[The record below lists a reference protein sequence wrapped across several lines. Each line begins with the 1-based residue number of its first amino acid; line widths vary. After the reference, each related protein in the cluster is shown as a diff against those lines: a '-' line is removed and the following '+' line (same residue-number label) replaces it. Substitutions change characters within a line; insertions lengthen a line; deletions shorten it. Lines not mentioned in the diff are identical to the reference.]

1 MSDSADRNGRRAFL
15 GTAGILLTGLAGCTD
30 TNAGS
35 NGQSTTEQ
43 STTTKR
49 TPSSKTTTTHPKT
62 TDTQSATETSTDQDT
77 TTTSIS
83 KPQSLVYA
91 STETTDF
98 GINLKDNP
106 LMGSPDAPVDLYY
119 WSDYQCPFCNRFEQD
134 TFPKLLDEY
143 IKPGKVR
150 LVILEYVTIGDAS
163 KTAARMAKCVW
174 RQVQEEDPD
183 AFKRWHASIF
193 DAQKKPNSG
202 WATKQNLLEITEGVK
217 GVDAS
222 AVESCLQKN
231 NQSLAKSVAA
241 DKQAGK
247 NNGVNVTPTFIFD
260 NSTSNGMPSSIQGAQ
275 PYPRF
280 EATIKEVM
288 K

>member
-1 MSDSADRNGRRAFL
+1 MSDSVDKNSRRAFL
-15 GTAGILLTGLAGCTD
+15 GTAGMLLTGLAGCTS
-30 TNAGS
+30 TNTGS
-35 NGQSTTEQ
+35 DEQPTTKR
-43 STTTKR
+43 STTTDSTR
-49 TPSSKTTTTHPKT
+49 TTSKTYTETTGTQT
-62 TDTQSATETSTDQDT
+62 TTETSTQEDT
-77 TTTSIS
+77 TSTTAS

-91 STETTDF
+91 STKTTDF

-231 NQSLAKSVAA
+231 NQSLAASVAA

-247 NNGVNVTPTFIFD
+247 DKGVNVTPTFIFD

>member
-1 MSDSADRNGRRAFL
+1 MSDSIDKNSRRAFL
-15 GTAGILLTGLAGCTD
+15 GTAGILITGLAGCTS
-30 TNAGS
+30 TN
-35 NGQSTTEQ
+35 TETDNK
-43 STTTKR
+43 TTTKQN
-49 TPSSKTTTTHPKT
+49 TTTDSTRATSNTYSET
-62 TDTQSATETSTDQDT
+62 TTETSTQEDT
-77 TTTSIS
+77 TSTTAS

-106 LMGSPDAPVDLYY
+106 LMGSPNAPVDLYY

-134 TFPKLLDEY
+134 TFPKLLEEY

-174 RQVQEEDPD
+174 RQVQEENPD

-202 WATKQNLLEITEGVK
+202 WAIKQNLLKITEGVK
-217 GVDAS
+217 GVDAN
-222 AVESCLQKN
+222 AVESCLPKN
-231 NQSLAKSVAA
+231 KQSLSASVAA

-247 NNGVNVTPTFIFD
+247 DKGVNVTPTFIFD

>member
-1 MSDSADRNGRRAFL
+1 MSDSTDENGRRAFL
-15 GTAGILLTGLAGCTD
+15 GAAGILLTGLAGCTS
-30 TNAGS
+30 TNTG
-35 NGQSTTEQ
+35 NDEEN
-43 STTTKR
+43 TTKR
-49 TPSSKTTTTHPKT
+49 NTTTDSTRT
-62 TDTQSATETSTDQDT
+62 TTNTYSETTETQTTTETSTQEDT
-77 TTTSIS
+77 TSTSVS

-134 TFPKLLDEY
+134 TFPKLLEEY

-163 KTAARMAKCVW
+163 KTAARMSKCVW
-174 RQVQEEDPD
+174 RQVQEKDPD

-202 WATKQNLLEITEGVK
+202 WATKQNLLEITAGVK

-222 AVESCLQKN
+222 AVESYLEKN
-231 NQSLAKSVAA
+231 NQSLAASVAM

-247 NNGVNVTPTFIFD
+247 NQGVNVTPTFIFD

-288 K
+288 E